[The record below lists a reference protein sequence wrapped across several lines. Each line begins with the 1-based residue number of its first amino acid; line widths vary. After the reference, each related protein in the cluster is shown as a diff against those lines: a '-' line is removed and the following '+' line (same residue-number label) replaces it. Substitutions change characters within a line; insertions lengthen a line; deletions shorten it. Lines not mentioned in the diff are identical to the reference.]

1 MQLVLGITRSRYDM
15 DGPEYIRVLGFSDTG
30 RKLLAEMRDEGTASL
45 PVIINVNKNTEGLS
59 RQAEKQLRLDMH
71 AADIYNLVTKG
82 ETDSCS
88 DRRHQP
94 VMTGK

>member
-1 MQLVLGITRSRYDM
+1 M
-15 DGPEYIRVLGFSDTG
+15 DGPEYIRVLGFSETG

-59 RQAEKQLRLDMH
+59 RQAEKLLQLDMH